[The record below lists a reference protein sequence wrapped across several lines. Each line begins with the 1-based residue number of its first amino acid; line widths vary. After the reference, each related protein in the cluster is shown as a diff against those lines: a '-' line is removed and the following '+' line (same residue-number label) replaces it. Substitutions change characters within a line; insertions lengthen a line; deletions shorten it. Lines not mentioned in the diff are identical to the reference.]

1 MESDLPACSV
11 CMSETK
17 ISDIDVKRYTFRAL
31 FTSIECV
38 GGENDITYDSQE
50 KNMVG
55 NKCLKAG
62 EFKIAFGSY
71 RSTKLESYVHSKRMF
86 PSARYLICNVCN
98 KISKPTYSYDDERN
112 FVHDHVI
119 HIYSRILAN
128 WWEHKRTGKELEVN
142 PSTMQL
148 PHSNSAMNIL
158 FVRKKDV
165 ESAALDARFGNGPL
179 NGDVFKENIKKARPR
194 IMAHSGLKYS
204 KTVSARIGDTL
215 WDITRDVT
223 FEYGALMLAF
233 KKDASS
239 STCCIIC
246 ETSYDS
252 HFPDPETI
260 YGHFK
265 ECLIGH
271 KEALSLNT
279 FDSLSE
285 MVGEKITV
293 TARHG

>member
-1 MESDLPACSV
+1 MESELPACSV
-11 CMSETK
+11 CISETK
-17 ISDIDVKRYTFRAL
+17 MSDIDVKRYTFRAL

-38 GGENDITYDSQE
+38 GGENDISNGKE
-50 KNMVG
+50 KNMAG

-62 EFKIAFGSY
+62 EFKIQLGSY
-71 RSTKLESYVHSKRMF
+71 CSTKLESCVYSGRMF

-98 KISKPTYSYDDERN
+98 KISKPNYSYDEERN
-112 FVHDHVI
+112 FIYDHIV
-119 HIYSRILAN
+119 HIYFSVLAN
-128 WWEHKRTGKELEVN
+128 WWEHKRAGKEMEVN

-148 PHSNSAMNIL
+148 PHSDSAMNIL

-165 ESAALDARFGNGPL
+165 ESAALDAGHGNGLPL
-179 NGDVFKENIKKARPR
+179 NGDVFKESIKKARPR

-204 KTVSARIGDTL
+204 SWVSTRIEDTMRG
-215 WDITRDVT
+215 ITKDVI
-223 FEYGALMLAF
+223 FEYGALMLTF
-233 KKDASS
+233 KKDANN
-239 STCCIIC
+239 STCCIVC

-271 KEALSLNT
+271 KEVLSLNT
-279 FDSLSE
+279 YDSLSE
-285 MVGEKITV
+285 VVGEKITTTV
-293 TARHG
+293 KCG